1 MRAETLPAS
10 AGWRWLSDG
19 FVIFRRNPALFSMLV
34 VLYWTI
40 LILVNIV
47 PGIGAVISS
56 LLIPGL
62 SVGLMQVA
70 RDLERG
76 HPVAIPTL
84 FNGFQRNTR
93 TLLALG
99 ALYLCATLAV
109 LALSTLI
116 DGGDFLKAL
125 VSGEEMD
132 REALESGAYLLP
144 AAFVTLALLPV
155 LMAWWFAPVL
165 AAWHNLGVGRALF
178 FSFVACWLNWRA
190 FFAFSLALLLFA
202 GILPGV
208 VFGLLLALLPGGEGG
223 VAAFVATPLLLLIAV
238 TVFST
243 VYASFYASYRD
254 IFGNAEL
261 V

>member
-1 MRAETLPAS
+1 MRAETLPAN
-10 AGWRWLSDG
+10 AGWRWMSDG
-19 FVIFRRNPALFSMLV
+19 FAIFRKNPALFSMLV

-40 LILVNIV
+40 LIFVNIV
-47 PGIGAVISS
+47 PGVGAVISS

-76 HPVAIPTL
+76 HPVALPTL
-84 FNGFQRNTR
+84 FNGFQRNPR
-93 TLLALG
+93 TLLVLG

-125 VSGEEMD
+125 ISSDELD

-144 AAFVTLALLPV
+144 AAFVTIALLPV

-190 FFAFSLALLLFA
+190 FFSFSLALLLFA
-202 GILPGV
+202 GILPGM
-208 VFGLLLALLPGGEGG
+208 VFGLLLAVIPSSA
-223 VAAFVATPLLLLIAV
+223 AAFVATPLLLLIAV